1 MDVEAELLDIKLRI
15 MMLEAALCPERAG
28 KLGLTELKAD
38 IVELRDQMSRNVAA
52 LGGEPAAFHGR
63 NDEHDETVRTS
74 VTRRLDLLR
83 CETLELAVRLD
94 RLLEKDGA

>member
-52 LGGEPAAFHGR
+52 LGGEPAAFHGQ
-63 NDEHDETVRTS
+63 DDETVRTR